1 MRGGR
6 IGLLLAAGVIAAS
19 LATPAAAS
27 GKDDETARFYKG
39 KQVTMVIGSSTGGGY
54 DLYGRLVARHIGKHI
69 PGTPTVVSS
78 NMVGAASLVAAQY
91 VYNVGPK
98 DGTAIGAIYPQVVLD
113 QLIGEKA
120 SIKLDPRK
128 LNYLGSANSEVY
140 ICMVRAD
147 TPIKTLEDAM
157 KIEVIMGATA
167 PGSSSYDFPRLL
179 NSVLGTKFRVVS
191 GYPGNQ
197 QIALALEKREIDGTC
212 GTGWST
218 LASARPHWLRDG
230 FIRVIAQEGL
240 KGNAELDAMRVPL
253 AISYAKTPEQRQIM
267 EIVYSQLLFGRP
279 FVVAP
284 EVPAERLEALQTA
297 FMSALRD
304 PELLAEAKKLNL
316 EVTAMPG
323 SEVKAMV
330 ERLFSTAPEI
340 VERTKQVLQP
350 AGKQ

>member
-1 MRGGR
+1 
-6 IGLLLAAGVIAAS
+6 LS
-19 LATPAAAS
+19 AAAD
-27 GKDDETARFYKG
+27 KDNEVARFYKG
-39 KQVTMVIGSSTGGGY
+39 KQITMVIGSSTGGGY
-54 DLYGRLVARHIGKHI
+54 DLYGRLVARHIAKYI
-69 PGTPTVVSS
+69 PGNPTVIPS
-78 NMVGAASLVAAQY
+78 NMIGAASLVAVQHI
-91 VYNVGPK
+91 YNVAPK
-98 DGTAIGAIYPQVVLD
+98 DGTAIGAIYPQVVLE
-113 QLIGEKA
+113 QLIGDKA
-120 SIKLDPRK
+120 GIKLDPRK

-147 TPIKTLEDAM
+147 TPIKTLDDAA
-157 KIEVIMGATA
+157 KTEVIMGATA
-167 PGSSSYDFPRLL
+167 PGASSYDFPRLL
-179 NSVLGTKFRVVS
+179 NRVLGTKFRIVS

-218 LASARPHWLRDG
+218 LASARPHWLKDG

-240 KGNAELDAMRVPL
+240 KGNPELDAMQVPL
-253 AISYAKTPEQRQIM
+253 AISYAKTAEQRQIM

-297 FMSALRD
+297 FMSALKD

-316 EVTAMPG
+316 EIAAMPG
-323 SEVKAMV
+323 AEVKAMV
-330 ERLFSTAPEI
+330 ERLFSTPPDI
-340 VERTKQVLQP
+340 VERAKQVLQP